1 MRGHHKVA
9 LQKRG
14 KRRAD
19 WGLVR
24 GTLMEQKVGG
34 TRMGRSAE
42 GQLVKGPGPSQ
53 RGATSNHVERG
64 SRQRGRGRPQKT
76 RPPTSVPF
84 PSTYTFSSPHVV
96 SAGQCVG
103 AQKRKHQECRE
114 IRARGSRAQPNG
126 AQTMSSF
133 IPATLWSR
141 EVQSARENRPQKPFL
156 CALA

>member
-1 MRGHHKVA
+1 
-9 LQKRG
+9 
-14 KRRAD
+14 
-19 WGLVR
+19 
-24 GTLMEQKVGG
+24 MEQKVGG

-96 SAGQCVG
+96 SPGQCVG

-114 IRARGSRAQPNG
+114 IRARGSWAQPNG
-126 AQTMSSF
+126 AQTMSSI

-141 EVQSARENRPQKPFL
+141 EVQSARENRHKNLSFAPWPEWLRQQRRIGERETFGDGRKE
-156 CALA
+156 